1 MRSANLSQN
10 RRKLDMN
17 RTIQA
22 QQNHQSNF
30 TAKQAMMKM
39 HYQSLNPPKP
49 LSQSVTHRFSQNP
62 YGNQHLAMNLQQQQ
76 VHPQPYL
83 LGKDANEK

>member
-49 LSQSVTHRFSQNP
+49 LSQSVANRFSHNP
-62 YGNQHLAMNLQQQQ
+62 YGSHLAMNMQQHQAHQ
-76 VHPQPYL
+76 
-83 LGKDANEK
+83 